1 MEANGSARS
10 ASGWSI
16 IMGDLVSCFIAR
28 QCCNRNTVFLV
39 MLGPVLGEC
48 GSDGSF
54 FGGVIVAASVLS
66 KTNINIIYPIL
77 SILFNSVISVISVIS
92 YHYLSLSFPYDSDL
106 RLHVQPSPSRWCPVK
121 DLSDLETVPVDSRDQ
136 VAHRRGVIAALY
148 EDGLLSLLRLL
159 RCVPM
164 L

>member
-28 QCCNRNTVFLV
+28 QCWNRNTVFLV

-77 SILFNSVISVISVIS
+77 SILFNSVKLYQLYQLYQLYPITI
-92 YHYLSLSFPYDSDL
+92 YHF
-106 RLHVQPSPSRWCPVK
+106 HFHMIQ
-121 DLSDLETVPVDSRDQ
+121 
-136 VAHRRGVIAALY
+136 I
-148 EDGLLSLLRLL
+148 
-159 RCVPM
+159 
-164 L
+164 